1 MVDVHKMTLLGS
13 SLFQLRKHIT
23 TTQTC
28 RAGTGILNGSSSIN
42 KSDCEEG
49 SFLTHVRSRA
59 VATLV
64 TTSLIKTP
72 TPDVWW
78 QRPRMTS
85 LPNSKTHQRDAPM
98 HQEWVNKPRF
108 YGTNLQDPSGMLTRQ
123 YIINPQFISREYQST
138 CCLGFIWGWHSRWSS
153 MFSGWGPIAHHSDP
167 CSLAFRAPNTWPG
180 GPQSTS
186 GQWLTKDGP
195 SWPG

>member
-1 MVDVHKMTLLGS
+1 MDPVRHGPLNDKTSGALATGEVSRGDQATVIKMTWKRATQQASVQQKPEKKTRRKLVSFSNFSMVDVHKMTLLGS

-49 SFLTHVRSRA
+49 SFLNHVRSRA
-59 VATLV
+59 VATSV

-72 TPDVWW
+72 TQDVWW
-78 QRPRMTS
+78 QRPCMTS

-108 YGTNLQDPSGMLTRQ
+108 YGTNLQ
-123 YIINPQFISREYQST
+123 E
-138 CCLGFIWGWHSRWSS
+138 C
-153 MFSGWGPIAHHSDP
+153 
-167 CSLAFRAPNTWPG
+167 
-180 GPQSTS
+180 
-186 GQWLTKDGP
+186 
-195 SWPG
+195 